1 VPTATIQ
8 SPSLVANCSSVI
20 LMAHGASIG
29 CGRVWQLLTHC
40 LDAQVSKS
48 ENDLMADLE
57 AGLSQPGAL
66 ARTNGRP
73 MDDSAREDQVGRQ
86 QHGWSWSS

>member
-1 VPTATIQ
+1 
-8 SPSLVANCSSVI
+8 
-20 LMAHGASIG
+20 MH
-29 CGRVWQLLTHC
+29 
-40 LDAQVSKS
+40 KS

-73 MDDSAREDQVGRQ
+73 MDDSAREDQVIASNECRCRLSQGPYQ
-86 QHGWSWSS
+86 LDQKPHTVI